1 MLPGIRGYGRT
12 ITESDMSYATRSEQ
26 QKYQREWCAKNR
38 AAFLDGKSCVVCG
51 TTSQLEVDHI
61 EPALK
66 ISHNVWSWAPARRA
80 AELAKCQVLCN
91 THHKAKTR
99 ADRPVPE
106 HGTISRY
113 GGIHKCRCDACRK
126 ANSDRTALHRARAK
140 HAQVIYLPGQQMPLW
155 EAA

>member
-1 MLPGIRGYGRT
+1 
-12 ITESDMSYATRSEQ
+12 MSYATRSEQ

-51 TTSQLEVDHI
+51 TTERLEVDHI
-61 EPALK
+61 DPALK
-66 ISHNVWSWAPARRA
+66 VSHNVWSWAPARRA

-113 GGIHKCRCDACRK
+113 GGIHKCRCVDCRK
-126 ANSDRTALHRARAK
+126 ANSDRAKTNRALKAERDTRADLAK
-140 HAQVIYLPGQQMPLW
+140 LAEVVELRPARRK
-155 EAA
+155 AA